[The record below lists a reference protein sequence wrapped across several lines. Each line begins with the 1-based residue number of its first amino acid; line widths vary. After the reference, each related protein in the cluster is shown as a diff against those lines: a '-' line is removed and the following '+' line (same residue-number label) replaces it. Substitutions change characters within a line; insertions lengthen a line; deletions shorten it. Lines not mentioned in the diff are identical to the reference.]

1 MRENSEA
8 VTTGLFLDFCF
19 LANHKLVRSVRL
31 LEMLWL
37 KHHEFVPD
45 PGALQFFFL
54 SRRFLLLGQPWKL
67 DDRCRVLQWAL
78 SASVCSP
85 WHSHSSDALRCAAAR
100 LIFIPFFGR
109 SRAVFLSFNPMWTL
123 DAVTRGT

>member
-37 KHHEFVPD
+37 KHHEFVPG
-45 PGALQFFFL
+45 PGALQFLFKQAFPPP
-54 SRRFLLLGQPWKL
+54 GA
-67 DDRCRVLQWAL
+67 AL
-78 SASVCSP
+78 EA
-85 WHSHSSDALRCAAAR
+85 
-100 LIFIPFFGR
+100 
-109 SRAVFLSFNPMWTL
+109 
-123 DAVTRGT
+123 